1 MSSATKPKT
10 TSLLIRNLDPA
21 LHDRLKARA
30 RANHRS
36 VSEEVRETLRAAM
49 ASDTG
54 AGRKESIVDI
64 ADRIF
69 GLNGGFDLELPP
81 RGSDI
86 ERPPIDF
93 SGPEYDP

>member
-1 MSSATKPKT
+1 MKTKT

-21 LHDRLKARA
+21 LHGRLKARA

-36 VSEEVRETLRAAM
+36 LEEEVRETLRRDVARTANP
-49 ASDTG
+49 G
-54 AGRKESIVDI
+54 KKESLIDI

-69 GLNGGFDLELPP
+69 GPNGGFDLELPP
-81 RGSDI
+81 RGSMPGR
-86 ERPPIDF
+86 EPPDF

>member
-10 TSLLIRNLDPA
+10 TSLLIRHLDPA

-36 VSEEVRETLRAAM
+36 LQEEVREALRRDAAREAIPEKQETLL
-49 ASDTG
+49 
-54 AGRKESIVDI
+54 DI
-64 ADRIF
+64 AERIF
-69 GLNGGFDLELPP
+69 GKHGGVELDLPP

-86 ERPPIDF
+86 ERPPVDF
-93 SGPEYDP
+93 SGPDYDP